1 MADNDMDALLWIML
15 PGFVAVGSGLLVW
28 FIMQSQKEV
37 AIAREREQL
46 AEARG
51 ALDAQKKSMEVALQG
66 AEEAAKR
73 KALDEFLSEMRVE
86 ERHYVREH
94 KLLFMHRKSL
104 VMQERMYFRNIPLS
118 NWVEHEVLMD
128 EGADI
133 EKLAKSLSIFDEA
146 GMPRLED
153 VKRPKRL
160 LR

>member
-1 MADNDMDALLWIML
+1 
-15 PGFVAVGSGLLVW
+15 
-28 FIMQSQKEV
+28 MQSQKEV

-51 ALDAQKKSMEVALQG
+51 ALEAQKKSMELAVQG
-66 AEEAAKR
+66 AEESAKR

-104 VMQERMYFRNIPLS
+104 VMQERIFFRNIPLS
-118 NWVEHEVLMD
+118 NWIEHEMMIE

-133 EKLAKSLSIFDEA
+133 EKVAKSLTVFDKDVLSIEEA
-146 GMPRLED
+146 PRPR
-153 VKRPKRL
+153 KF

>member
-1 MADNDMDALLWIML
+1 MDALLWIML

-51 ALDAQKKSMEVALQG
+51 AMEAQKKSMEAALQG
-66 AEEAAKR
+66 AEESAKR

-104 VMQERMYFRNIPLS
+104 VMQERIFFRNIPLS
-118 NWVEHEVLMD
+118 NWIEHEMMIE

-133 EKLAKSLSIFDEA
+133 DKVAKSLTVFDKDVLSIEEA
-146 GMPRLED
+146 PRPR
-153 VKRPKRL
+153 KF

>member
-1 MADNDMDALLWIML
+1 MLNALLMIAV
-15 PGFVAVGSGLLVW
+15 PGFAAVGAMLLAW
-28 FIMQSQKEV
+28 FIMQSRMEV
-37 AIAREREQL
+37 AIAKEREQS

-51 ALDAQKKSMEVALQG
+51 ALEAEKKNLEIAIHG

-73 KALDEFLSEMRVE
+73 KALEEFLSEMRVE

-104 VMQERMYFRNIPLS
+104 VMQERIYFRNLPLS
-118 NWVEHEVLMD
+118 NWIEHEMMIE

-133 EKLAKSLSIFDEA
+133 DKVAKSLTVFDKEVLSIEEA
-146 GMPRLED
+146 PRPR
-153 VKRPKRL
+153 KF

>member
-1 MADNDMDALLWIML
+1 MDSSVLNALLMIAV
-15 PGFVAVGSGLLVW
+15 PGFSAVGGMLLAW
-28 FIMQSQKEV
+28 FIKQSQMEV
-37 AIAREREQL
+37 AIAREREQA

-51 ALDAQKKSMEVALQG
+51 AIEAEKKNLEVAIQG
-66 AEEAAKR
+66 AEESAKR

-104 VMQERMYFRNIPLS
+104 VMQERIFFRNLPLS
-118 NWVEHEVLMD
+118 NWIEHEMMIE

-133 EKLAKSLSIFDEA
+133 DKVAKSLTVFDKEVLNIEEA
-146 GMPRLED
+146 PRPR
-153 VKRPKRL
+153 KF

>member
-1 MADNDMDALLWIML
+1 MTDALLWILL
-15 PGFVAVGSGLLVW
+15 PGFVAVGSALLAW
-28 FIMQSQKEV
+28 FIMQSRMEV
-37 AIAREREQL
+37 AIARERETA

-51 ALDAQKKSMEVALQG
+51 ALEQEKKNLEVAIQG
-66 AEEAAKR
+66 AEETAKR

-104 VMQERMYFRNIPLS
+104 VMQERIFFRNIPLS
-118 NWVEHEVLMD
+118 NWIEHEMMIE

-133 EKLAKSLSIFDEA
+133 DKVAKSLTVFDKEVLSIEEA
-146 GMPRLED
+146 PRPR
-153 VKRPKRL
+153 KF

>member
-1 MADNDMDALLWIML
+1 MDALLWIML

-37 AIAREREQL
+37 AIAKEREQL

-51 ALDAQKKSMEVALQG
+51 ALEAQKKSMEVAIQG
-66 AEEAAKR
+66 AEETAKR

-104 VMQERMYFRNIPLS
+104 VMQERIFFRNIPLS
-118 NWVEHEVLMD
+118 NWIEHEMMIE

-133 EKLAKSLSIFDEA
+133 EKVAKSLTVFDKDVLSIEEA
-146 GMPRLED
+146 PRPR
-153 VKRPKRL
+153 KF